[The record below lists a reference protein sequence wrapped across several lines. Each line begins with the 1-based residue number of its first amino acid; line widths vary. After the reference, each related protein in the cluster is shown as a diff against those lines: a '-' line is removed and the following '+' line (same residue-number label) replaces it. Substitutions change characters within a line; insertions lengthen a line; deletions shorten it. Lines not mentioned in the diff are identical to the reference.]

1 MNKKL
6 RVLIIDD
13 SADDTILLVRG
24 LSHGGFEPEF
34 ERVETP
40 EAMRAAL
47 HQTWDIIISD
57 YAMPHFSGLGALSV
71 LKETG
76 LDLPFILVSGT
87 IGENLAVQAVAL
99 ELEGIIAKRKGSIY
113 DPAAEWGLAQVQDQ
127 SIPGVRDRRIHAGQ
141 SLRCADRWF
150 L

>member
-1 MNKKL
+1 LKLRNLHNNLFRQTGLSKIVTAKERNMNKKL

-13 SADDTILLVRG
+13 SADDTILLIRG
-24 LSHGGFEPEF
+24 LSRGGFEPEF

-71 LKETG
+71 
-76 LDLPFILVSGT
+76 
-87 IGENLAVQAVAL
+87 
-99 ELEGIIAKRKGSIY
+99 
-113 DPAAEWGLAQVQDQ
+113 
-127 SIPGVRDRRIHAGQ
+127 
-141 SLRCADRWF
+141 
-150 L
+150 